1 MKLSVSASK
10 IRLPLAA
17 VCDLGSGDGV
27 SPQAAR
33 HTVSRRGI
41 EIIIGKEALGRILGN
56 DFSVKEQRADIG
68 VLRRKFDIMRNG
80 KHRHSVGKKRIEN
93 TGQHMLCARIEPLC
107 RLVEQ
112 QYTRLEQQQL
122 CNSAL
127 LLLTAAQVVRM
138 AVEQRLNSYA
148 SRDIRY
154 LSVPLGARDLELT
167 EYFKKVGS
175 SARFPR

>member
-1 MKLSVSASK
+1 MKLSVSASRT
-10 IRLPLAA
+10 RLPLAA

-80 KHRHSVGKKRIEN
+80 EHRHSVEHLIGHSVAAYRTVRSVQGGES
-93 TGQHMLCARIEPLC
+93 TRMAC
-107 RLVEQ
+107 RVRHCGHVPRQ
-112 QYTRLEQQQL
+112 LEL
-122 CNSAL
+122 
-127 LLLTAAQVVRM
+127 AAQ
-138 AVEQRLNSYA
+138 
-148 SRDIRY
+148 
-154 LSVPLGARDLELT
+154 
-167 EYFKKVGS
+167 
-175 SARFPR
+175 